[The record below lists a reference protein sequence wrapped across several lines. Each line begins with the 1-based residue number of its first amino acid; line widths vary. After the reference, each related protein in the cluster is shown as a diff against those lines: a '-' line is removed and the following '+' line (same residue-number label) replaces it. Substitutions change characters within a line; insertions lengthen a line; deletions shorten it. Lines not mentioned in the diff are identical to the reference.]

1 MKIAVTGKG
10 GVGKSTIS
18 AFLARILSQSE
29 KDVILIDADPDMNLA
44 GILGIPSD
52 KYVVPVSELKELIA
66 ERTETEIGRLNPVFK
81 MNPKVDDIPEKYCIN
96 FNGIKFLTMGTI
108 SKGGGGCA
116 CPENTFLKT
125 LLAHLLINRKDWVI
139 LDMEAGIEHLGR
151 GTASGVDLIIV
162 VVEPNLSSLQ
172 TLQRIRKLGE
182 DLKIKNIQVIAN
194 KIKNEDERNF
204 LKKELHGYD
213 VLGYIDHTEE
223 MNRINTGK
231 LNAMTFEGSALESL
245 KGIITKAGW
254 LKN

>member
-10 GVGKSTIS
+10 GVGKTTIS
-18 AFLARILSQSE
+18 AFLARILSQSA

-44 GILGIPSD
+44 GILGIPGD
-52 KYVVPVSELKELIA
+52 KPVVPVSELKELIA
-66 ERTETEIGRLNPVFK
+66 ERTETQIGKLNPVFK

-96 FNGIKFLTMGTI
+96 FKGIKFLTMGTI

-125 LLAHLLINRKDWVI
+125 LLAHLLITRKDWVI

-151 GTASGVDLIIV
+151 GTATGVDVIIV

-172 TLQRIRKLGE
+172 TLQRIKKLAE

-194 KIKNEDERNF
+194 KIKNEDDRNF
-204 LKKELHGYD
+204 LKKELHDYN
-213 VLGYIDHTEE
+213 VLGYIDHNDE
-223 MNRINTGK
+223 MNQINTGR
-231 LNAMTFEGSALESL
+231 LNAMTFKGSTLDSL
-245 KGIITKAGW
+245 KGILTGAGW